1 MEVGG
6 LFQEV
11 SFKVK
16 ALTLLI
22 VEVPSVSN
30 ANNIKAR
37 LKHTL
42 FERYGL
48 SMEHLM
54 QDFSMATD
62 GSAVMATV
70 PNASFSRDL
79 HTPDETWMNFLA
91 HSLNNTMKSF
101 LQHHCVSNELQV
113 VVDDFRSMKRIIE
126 DANRSDWKHSLPDVF
141 MLKQE

>member
-1 MEVGG
+1 MEVEGGG

-11 SFKVK
+11 IFKAK

-22 VEVPSVSN
+22 VEGPPVSN

-48 SMEHLM
+48 SMEHLL

-62 GSAVMATV
+62 GAAVMATF
-70 PNASFSRDL
+70 PNASVSRDL
-79 HTPDETWMNFLA
+79 HTPGETWMNFMA

-101 LQHHCVSNELQV
+101 LQHH
-113 VVDDFRSMKRIIE
+113 
-126 DANRSDWKHSLPDVF
+126 SLR
-141 MLKQE
+141 K